1 MTINITLEAHQLA
14 TILEALQALEDH
26 HRERQHAALQARDKE
41 TARDHRSEANQA
53 ESVRSHLAEIL
64 EDRGRG
70 LRWHKLFDAL
80 DTLEEAQRWT
90 NSVLSML
97 RTQSQSDAIKADIE
111 HLEACGQSIGQ
122 TAQLIKG
129 ISLSNEAEEITGQ
142 AAPADTPPNDIEQ

>member
-64 EDRGRG
+64 EE
-70 LRWHKLFDAL
+70 L
-80 DTLEEAQRWT
+80 DTAKT
-90 NSVLSML
+90 
-97 RTQSQSDAIKADIE
+97 T
-111 HLEACGQSIGQ
+111 
-122 TAQLIKG
+122 
-129 ISLSNEAEEITGQ
+129 
-142 AAPADTPPNDIEQ
+142 TP